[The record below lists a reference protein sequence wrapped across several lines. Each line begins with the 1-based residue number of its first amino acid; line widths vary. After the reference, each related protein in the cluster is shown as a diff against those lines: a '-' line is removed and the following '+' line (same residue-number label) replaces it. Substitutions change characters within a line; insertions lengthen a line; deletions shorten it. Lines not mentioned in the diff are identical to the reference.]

1 MKKTLIGL
9 SMGCAEKTIYDQS
22 KSGTKP
28 RILIMTLIFNH
39 LIYKKMKNKILFTA
53 ITFLTLA
60 LGVFTSCE
68 KVKEFESVSVTA
80 VPKLYEP
87 VEDRYAV
94 IEDVSNLYF
103 EWGKAQAEDNSVVY
117 YDILFDKLDGDFSN
131 PIYIYQADG
140 NGLNT
145 GATITKKGLN
155 RIARLAG
162 AKSEEEATVKW
173 TVRSNRGMNFA
184 LAQESRTIT
193 LLRMAGLEDLDDGER
208 LYIGGAGSEQGQR
221 VKMIETKESTV
232 YYEIYTKLEASEPI
246 YFYTRLQANSDR
258 IISIKEDG
266 KSIEETAGSE
276 ALPYTVDKAGVYRI
290 KLDFKSKKISFEEI
304 NRVAIR
310 NSWTNARGILS
321 YTEKGVWELMNY
333 NVQLQKTDWGFDERY
348 KIEFT
353 VDGKQEDWGQIEEKF
368 FDNRPSIDRAG
379 YRDMAPTNN
388 GQWEG
393 KQFKFPEE
401 LCDRNNLSKYFTD
414 ITISMT
420 AEKNYTHDF
429 TNINTGD

>member
-1 MKKTLIGL
+1 
-9 SMGCAEKTIYDQS
+9 
-22 KSGTKP
+22 
-28 RILIMTLIFNH
+28 
-39 LIYKKMKNKILFTA
+39 MKNKILFTA

-68 KVKEFESVSVTA
+68 KVKEFESVSVNA

>member
-1 MKKTLIGL
+1 
-9 SMGCAEKTIYDQS
+9 
-22 KSGTKP
+22 
-28 RILIMTLIFNH
+28 
-39 LIYKKMKNKILFTA
+39 MKNKILFTS

>member
-1 MKKTLIGL
+1 
-9 SMGCAEKTIYDQS
+9 
-22 KSGTKP
+22 
-28 RILIMTLIFNH
+28 
-39 LIYKKMKNKILFTA
+39 MKNKILFTS

-103 EWGKAQAEDNSVVY
+103 EWEKAQAEDNSVVY

>member
-1 MKKTLIGL
+1 M
-9 SMGCAEKTIYDQS
+9 
-22 KSGTKP
+22 
-28 RILIMTLIFNH
+28 
-39 LIYKKMKNKILFTA
+39 
-53 ITFLTLA
+53 
-60 LGVFTSCE
+60 
-68 KVKEFESVSVTA
+68 
-80 VPKLYEP
+80 
-87 VEDRYAV
+87 
-94 IEDVSNLYF
+94 
-103 EWGKAQAEDNSVVY
+103 VY

-145 GATITKKGLN
+145 GATITQKGLN

-162 AKSEEEATVKW
+162 AKSEEEAVVKW

-221 VKMIETKESTV
+221 VKMIETESST
-232 YYEIYTKLEASEPI
+232 YYEIYTKLEAGEPF

-266 KSIEETAGSE
+266 ESLEETAGGE
-276 ALPYTVDKAGVYRI
+276 ALTYTVDKAGVYRI
-290 KLDFKSKKISFEEI
+290 KLDFKNKKISFEEI

-310 NSWTNARGILS
+310 NSWTNVRGIFN

-353 VDGKQEDWGQIEEKF
+353 VNGKQEDWGQIKEKF

-379 YRDMAPTNN
+379 YRDMAPTDN
-388 GQWEG
+388 GQWNG
-393 KQFKFPEE
+393 NQFKFPEE

-414 ITISMT
+414 VTISMT

>member
-1 MKKTLIGL
+1 
-9 SMGCAEKTIYDQS
+9 
-22 KSGTKP
+22 
-28 RILIMTLIFNH
+28 
-39 LIYKKMKNKILFTA
+39 MKNKILFTA

-94 IEDVSNLYF
+94 IEDVANLYF
-103 EWGKAQAEDNSVVY
+103 EWEKAQAEDNSVVY
-117 YDILFDKLDGDFSN
+117 YDILFDKADGDFSN

-162 AKSEEEATVKW
+162 AKSGEEAIVKW

-232 YYEIYTKLEASEPI
+232 YYEIYTKLEAGEPI

-266 KSIEETAGSE
+266 QSLEETAGGE
-276 ALPYTVDKAGVYRI
+276 ALPYTVDKTGVYRI
-290 KLDFKSKKISFEEI
+290 KLDFKNKKISFEEI
-304 NRVAIR
+304 NKVAIR
-310 NSWTNARGILS
+310 NSWTNVRGIFS

-379 YRDMAPTNN
+379 YRDMAPTDN
-388 GQWEG
+388 GQWSG

-401 LCDRNNLSKYFTD
+401 LCDKNNLSKYFTD
-414 ITISMT
+414 VTISMT

>member
-1 MKKTLIGL
+1 
-9 SMGCAEKTIYDQS
+9 
-22 KSGTKP
+22 
-28 RILIMTLIFNH
+28 
-39 LIYKKMKNKILFTA
+39 MKNKILFTA

-94 IEDVSNLYF
+94 IEDVANLYF
-103 EWGKAQAEDNSVVY
+103 EWEKAQAEDNSVVY
-117 YDILFDKLDGDFSN
+117 YDILFDKADGDFSN

-162 AKSEEEATVKW
+162 AKSGEEAIVKW

-232 YYEIYTKLEASEPI
+232 YYEIYTKLEADEPI

-266 KSIEETAGSE
+266 QSLEETAGGE
-276 ALPYTVDKAGVYRI
+276 ALPYTVDKTGVYRI
-290 KLDFKSKKISFEEI
+290 KLDFKNKKISFEEI
-304 NRVAIR
+304 NKVAIR
-310 NSWTNARGILS
+310 NSWTNVRGIFS

-379 YRDMAPTNN
+379 YRDMAPTDN
-388 GQWEG
+388 GQWSG

-401 LCDRNNLSKYFTD
+401 LCDKNNLSKYFTD
-414 ITISMT
+414 VTISMT

>member
-1 MKKTLIGL
+1 
-9 SMGCAEKTIYDQS
+9 
-22 KSGTKP
+22 
-28 RILIMTLIFNH
+28 
-39 LIYKKMKNKILFTA
+39 MKNKILFTA

-140 NGLNT
+140 HGLNT

>member
-1 MKKTLIGL
+1 
-9 SMGCAEKTIYDQS
+9 
-22 KSGTKP
+22 
-28 RILIMTLIFNH
+28 
-39 LIYKKMKNKILFTA
+39 MKNKILFTA

-87 VEDRYAV
+87 VEDRYV
-94 IEDVSNLYF
+94 IIEDVSNLYF
-103 EWGKAQAEDNSVVY
+103 EWEKAQAEDNSVVY

-155 RIARLAG
+155 RIARLTG
-162 AKSEEEATVKW
+162 AKSEEEVTVKW

-184 LAQESRTIT
+184 LAKESRTIT

-232 YYEIYTKLEASEPI
+232 YYEIYTKLEAGEPI
-246 YFYTRLQANSDR
+246 YFYTRIQANSDR

-266 KSIEETAGSE
+266 ESLEETAGGE

-290 KLDFKSKKISFEEI
+290 KLDFKNKKISFEEI

-310 NSWTNARGILS
+310 NSWTNARGILN
-321 YTEKGVWELMNY
+321 YTEKGVWELLNY

-353 VDGKQEDWGQIEEKF
+353 VDGKQEDWGQIQEKF

-379 YRDMAPTNN
+379 YRDMAPTDN
-388 GQWEG
+388 GQWSG
-393 KQFKFPEE
+393 SQFKFPEE
-401 LCDRNNLSKYFTD
+401 LCNRDNLSKYFTD
-414 ITISMT
+414 VTISMT

>member
-1 MKKTLIGL
+1 
-9 SMGCAEKTIYDQS
+9 
-22 KSGTKP
+22 
-28 RILIMTLIFNH
+28 
-39 LIYKKMKNKILFTA
+39 MKNKILFTS

-68 KVKEFESVSVTA
+68 KVKEFENVSVTA

-94 IEDVSNLYF
+94 IEEVSNLYF
-103 EWGKAQAEDNSVVY
+103 EWEKAQSEDNSVVY

-162 AKSEEEATVKW
+162 AKSGEEATVKW

-184 LAQESRTIT
+184 LGQESRTIT
-193 LLRMAGLEDLDDGER
+193 LRRMEGIEDLDEGER
-208 LYIGGAGSEQGQR
+208 MYIGGAGSEQGQR
-221 VKMIETKESTV
+221 VKMIETKESTI
-232 YYEIYTKLEASEPI
+232 YYEIYTKLEAGEPF

-266 KSIEETAGSE
+266 ESIEETAGGE
-276 ALPYTVDKAGVYRI
+276 TLAYTVDKAGVYRI
-290 KLDFKSKKISFEEI
+290 KLDFKAKKVSIEEI
-304 NRVAIR
+304 NKVAIR
-310 NSWTNARGILS
+310 NSWTNVRGVFN

-333 NVQLQKTDWGFDERY
+333 NVRLQKTDWGFDERY

-353 VDGKQEDWGQIEEKF
+353 VDGKQEDWGQIQEKF
-368 FDNRPSIDRAG
+368 FDNRPKLDRAG
-379 YRDMAPTNN
+379 YRDMAPTDN
-388 GQWEG
+388 GQWNG
-393 KQFKFPEE
+393 NQFKFPEE
-401 LCDRNNLSKYFTD
+401 LCDKNNLSKYFTD
-414 ITISMT
+414 VIISMT

>member
-1 MKKTLIGL
+1 
-9 SMGCAEKTIYDQS
+9 
-22 KSGTKP
+22 
-28 RILIMTLIFNH
+28 
-39 LIYKKMKNKILFTA
+39 MKNKILFTA
-53 ITFLTLA
+53 IAFLTLA

-68 KVKEFESVSVTA
+68 KVKEFESVSVTP

-103 EWGKAQAEDNSVVY
+103 EWEKAQAEDNSVVY

-232 YYEIYTKLEASEPI
+232 YYEIYTKLEAGEPF

-266 KSIEETAGSE
+266 KSIEETAGDE

-290 KLDFKSKKISFEEI
+290 KLDFKNKKISFEEI
-304 NRVAIR
+304 NKVAIR
-310 NSWTNARGILS
+310 NSWTNVRGIFS

-353 VDGKQEDWGQIEEKF
+353 VNGKQEDWGQIQEKF

-379 YRDMAPTNN
+379 YRDMAPTDN
-388 GQWEG
+388 GQWNG
-393 KQFKFPEE
+393 SQFKFPEE

-414 ITISMT
+414 VTISMT

>member
-1 MKKTLIGL
+1 
-9 SMGCAEKTIYDQS
+9 
-22 KSGTKP
+22 
-28 RILIMTLIFNH
+28 
-39 LIYKKMKNKILFTA
+39 MKNKILFTA

-388 GQWEG
+388 GEWEG

>member
-1 MKKTLIGL
+1 
-9 SMGCAEKTIYDQS
+9 
-22 KSGTKP
+22 
-28 RILIMTLIFNH
+28 
-39 LIYKKMKNKILFTA
+39 MKNKILFTA

>member
-1 MKKTLIGL
+1 
-9 SMGCAEKTIYDQS
+9 
-22 KSGTKP
+22 
-28 RILIMTLIFNH
+28 
-39 LIYKKMKNKILFTA
+39 MKNKILFTA

-103 EWGKAQAEDNSVVY
+103 EWEKAQAEDNSVVY

-232 YYEIYTKLEASEPI
+232 YYEIYTKLEAGAPI

-266 KSIEETAGSE
+266 KSIEETAGGE
-276 ALPYTVDKAGVYRI
+276 ALPYKVDKAGVYRI

-310 NSWTNARGILS
+310 NSWTNVYGILN

-353 VDGKQEDWGQIEEKF
+353 VDGKQEDWGQIQEKF

-379 YRDMAPTNN
+379 YRDMAPTDN
-388 GQWEG
+388 GQWSG
-393 KQFKFPEE
+393 SQFKFPEE
-401 LCDRNNLSKYFTD
+401 LCDRNNLNKYFTD

-429 TNINTGD
+429 NNINTVD

>member
-1 MKKTLIGL
+1 
-9 SMGCAEKTIYDQS
+9 
-22 KSGTKP
+22 
-28 RILIMTLIFNH
+28 
-39 LIYKKMKNKILFTA
+39 MKNKILFTS

-68 KVKEFESVSVTA
+68 KVKEFESVSVTS

-103 EWGKAQAEDNSVVY
+103 EWEKAQAEDNSVVY

-145 GATITKKGLN
+145 GATITQKGLN

-162 AKSEEEATVKW
+162 AKAEEEAVVKW

-221 VKMIETKESTV
+221 VKMIEAESGT
-232 YYEIYTKLEASEPI
+232 YYEIYTKLEAGEPF

-266 KSIEETAGSE
+266 ESLEETAGGE
-276 ALPYTVDKAGVYRI
+276 ALTYAVDKAGVYRI
-290 KLDFKSKKISFEEI
+290 KLDFKNKKISFEEI

-310 NSWTNARGILS
+310 NSWTNVRGIFN

-353 VDGKQEDWGQIEEKF
+353 VDGKQEDWGQIKDKF

-379 YRDMAPTNN
+379 YRDMAPTDN
-388 GQWEG
+388 GQWNG
-393 KQFKFPEE
+393 SQFKFPEE
-401 LCDRNNLSKYFTD
+401 LCDRNNLSK
-414 ITISMT
+414 
-420 AEKNYTHDF
+420 
-429 TNINTGD
+429 

>member
-1 MKKTLIGL
+1 
-9 SMGCAEKTIYDQS
+9 
-22 KSGTKP
+22 
-28 RILIMTLIFNH
+28 
-39 LIYKKMKNKILFTA
+39 
-53 ITFLTLA
+53 
-60 LGVFTSCE
+60 
-68 KVKEFESVSVTA
+68 VKEFESVSVTS

-103 EWGKAQAEDNSVVY
+103 EWEKAQAEDNSVVY

-145 GATITKKGLN
+145 GATITQKGLN

-162 AKSEEEATVKW
+162 AKSEEEAVVKW

-221 VKMIETKESTV
+221 VKMIEAESGT
-232 YYEIYTKLEASEPI
+232 YYEIYTKLEAGEPF

-266 KSIEETAGSE
+266 ESLEETAGGE
-276 ALPYTVDKAGVYRI
+276 ALTYAIDKAGVYRI
-290 KLDFKSKKISFEEI
+290 KLDFKNKKISFEEI

-310 NSWTNARGILS
+310 NSWTNVRGIFN

-353 VDGKQEDWGQIEEKF
+353 VDGKQEDWGQIKDKF

-379 YRDMAPTNN
+379 YRDMAPTDN
-388 GQWEG
+388 GQWNG
-393 KQFKFPEE
+393 SQFKFPEE

-414 ITISMT
+414 VTISMT

>member
-1 MKKTLIGL
+1 
-9 SMGCAEKTIYDQS
+9 
-22 KSGTKP
+22 
-28 RILIMTLIFNH
+28 
-39 LIYKKMKNKILFTA
+39 MKNKILFTA

-68 KVKEFESVSVTA
+68 KVKEFESVSVTP

-103 EWGKAQAEDNSVVY
+103 EWEKAQAEDNSVVY

-232 YYEIYTKLEASEPI
+232 YYEIYTKLEAGEPI

-353 VDGKQEDWGQIEEKF
+353 VDGKQEDWGQIQEKF

-379 YRDMAPTNN
+379 YRDMAPTDN
-388 GQWEG
+388 GQWSG
-393 KQFKFPEE
+393 NQFKFPEE

-414 ITISMT
+414 VTVSMT

>member
-1 MKKTLIGL
+1 
-9 SMGCAEKTIYDQS
+9 
-22 KSGTKP
+22 
-28 RILIMTLIFNH
+28 
-39 LIYKKMKNKILFTA
+39 MKNKILFTS

-68 KVKEFESVSVTA
+68 KVKEFENVSVTS

-103 EWGKAQAEDNSVVY
+103 EWEKAQAEDNSVVY

-145 GATITKKGLN
+145 GATITQKGLN

-162 AKSEEEATVKW
+162 AKSEEEAVVKW

-221 VKMIETKESTV
+221 VKMIEAESST
-232 YYEIYTKLEASEPI
+232 YYEIYTKLEAGEPF

-266 KSIEETAGSE
+266 ESLEETAGGE
-276 ALPYTVDKAGVYRI
+276 ALTYTVDKAGVYRI
-290 KLDFKSKKISFEEI
+290 KLDFKNKKISFEEI

-310 NSWTNARGILS
+310 NSWTSVRGIFN

-353 VDGKQEDWGQIEEKF
+353 VNGKQEDWGQIKDKF
-368 FDNRPSIDRAG
+368 FDNRPSVDRAG
-379 YRDMAPTNN
+379 YRDMAPTDN
-388 GQWEG
+388 GQWNG
-393 KQFKFPEE
+393 SQFKFPEE

-414 ITISMT
+414 VTISMT

>member
-1 MKKTLIGL
+1 
-9 SMGCAEKTIYDQS
+9 
-22 KSGTKP
+22 
-28 RILIMTLIFNH
+28 
-39 LIYKKMKNKILFTA
+39 MKNKILFTA

-68 KVKEFESVSVTA
+68 KVKEFESVSVTP

-103 EWGKAQAEDNSVVY
+103 EWEKAQAEDNSVVY

-232 YYEIYTKLEASEPI
+232 YYEIYTKLEAGEPI

-310 NSWTNARGILS
+310 NSWTNVRGIFS

-353 VDGKQEDWGQIEEKF
+353 VDGKQEDWGQIQEKF

-379 YRDMAPTNN
+379 YRDMAPTDN
-388 GQWEG
+388 GQWVG
-393 KQFKFPEE
+393 NQFKFPEE

-414 ITISMT
+414 VTISMT

>member
-1 MKKTLIGL
+1 
-9 SMGCAEKTIYDQS
+9 
-22 KSGTKP
+22 
-28 RILIMTLIFNH
+28 
-39 LIYKKMKNKILFTA
+39 MKNKILFTA

-103 EWGKAQAEDNSVVY
+103 EWEKAQAEDNSVVY

-232 YYEIYTKLEASEPI
+232 YYEIYTKLEAGEPI

>member
-1 MKKTLIGL
+1 
-9 SMGCAEKTIYDQS
+9 
-22 KSGTKP
+22 
-28 RILIMTLIFNH
+28 
-39 LIYKKMKNKILFTA
+39 MKNKILFTS

-68 KVKEFESVSVTA
+68 KVKEFENVSVTS

-103 EWGKAQAEDNSVVY
+103 EWEKAQAEDNSVVY

-145 GATITKKGLN
+145 GATITQKGLN

-162 AKSEEEATVKW
+162 AKSEEEAVVKW

-221 VKMIETKESTV
+221 VKMIEAESGT
-232 YYEIYTKLEASEPI
+232 YYEIYTKLEAGEPF

-266 KSIEETAGSE
+266 ESLEETAGGE
-276 ALPYTVDKAGVYRI
+276 ALTYTVDKAGVYRI
-290 KLDFKSKKISFEEI
+290 KLDFKNKKISFEEI
-304 NRVAIR
+304 NKVAIR
-310 NSWTNARGILS
+310 NSWTSVRGIFN

-353 VDGKQEDWGQIEEKF
+353 VNKK
-368 FDNRPSIDRAG
+368 
-379 YRDMAPTNN
+379 
-388 GQWEG
+388 
-393 KQFKFPEE
+393 
-401 LCDRNNLSKYFTD
+401 
-414 ITISMT
+414 
-420 AEKNYTHDF
+420 
-429 TNINTGD
+429 TGDK

>member
-1 MKKTLIGL
+1 
-9 SMGCAEKTIYDQS
+9 MGCAEKTIYDQS

-232 YYEIYTKLEASEPI
+232 YYEIGGQ
-246 YFYTRLQANSDR
+246 R
-258 IISIKEDG
+258 
-266 KSIEETAGSE
+266 
-276 ALPYTVDKAGVYRI
+276 
-290 KLDFKSKKISFEEI
+290 
-304 NRVAIR
+304 
-310 NSWTNARGILS
+310 TNLF
-321 YTEKGVWELMNY
+321 LH
-333 NVQLQKTDWGFDERY
+333 
-348 KIEFT
+348 
-353 VDGKQEDWGQIEEKF
+353 QIT
-368 FDNRPSIDRAG
+368 S
-379 YRDMAPTNN
+379 
-388 GQWEG
+388 
-393 KQFKFPEE
+393 
-401 LCDRNNLSKYFTD
+401 
-414 ITISMT
+414 
-420 AEKNYTHDF
+420 
-429 TNINTGD
+429 

>member
-1 MKKTLIGL
+1 
-9 SMGCAEKTIYDQS
+9 
-22 KSGTKP
+22 
-28 RILIMTLIFNH
+28 MTLIFNH

>member
-1 MKKTLIGL
+1 
-9 SMGCAEKTIYDQS
+9 
-22 KSGTKP
+22 
-28 RILIMTLIFNH
+28 
-39 LIYKKMKNKILFTA
+39 MKNKILFTA

-103 EWGKAQAEDNSVVY
+103 EWEKAQAEDNSVVY
-117 YDILFDKLDGDFSN
+117 YDILFDKPDGDFSN

-162 AKSEEEATVKW
+162 GKSGEEATVKW

-232 YYEIYTKLEASEPI
+232 YYEIYTKLEAGEPI

-266 KSIEETAGSE
+266 KSLEETAGGE
-276 ALPYTVDKAGVYRI
+276 ALPYTVDKTGVYRI
-290 KLDFKSKKISFEEI
+290 KLDFKNKKISFEEI
-304 NRVAIR
+304 NKVAIR
-310 NSWTNARGILS
+310 NSWTSVRGVLS

-353 VDGKQEDWGQIEEKF
+353 VDGKQEDWGQIQEKF

-379 YRDMAPTNN
+379 YRDMAPTDN
-388 GQWEG
+388 GQWNG
-393 KQFKFPEE
+393 SQFKFPEE

-414 ITISMT
+414 VTISMT

-429 TNINTGD
+429 TNINTGN

>member
-1 MKKTLIGL
+1 
-9 SMGCAEKTIYDQS
+9 
-22 KSGTKP
+22 
-28 RILIMTLIFNH
+28 
-39 LIYKKMKNKILFTA
+39 MKNKILFTA

-258 IISIKEDG
+258 IISIKEDR
-266 KSIEETAGSE
+266 KSIEETAGS
-276 ALPYTVDKAGVYRI
+276 
-290 KLDFKSKKISFEEI
+290 
-304 NRVAIR
+304 
-310 NSWTNARGILS
+310 
-321 YTEKGVWELMNY
+321 
-333 NVQLQKTDWGFDERY
+333 
-348 KIEFT
+348 
-353 VDGKQEDWGQIEEKF
+353 
-368 FDNRPSIDRAG
+368 
-379 YRDMAPTNN
+379 
-388 GQWEG
+388 
-393 KQFKFPEE
+393 
-401 LCDRNNLSKYFTD
+401 
-414 ITISMT
+414 
-420 AEKNYTHDF
+420 
-429 TNINTGD
+429 

>member
-1 MKKTLIGL
+1 
-9 SMGCAEKTIYDQS
+9 
-22 KSGTKP
+22 
-28 RILIMTLIFNH
+28 
-39 LIYKKMKNKILFTA
+39 MKNKILFTA

-388 GQWEG
+388 GQWEC

>member
-1 MKKTLIGL
+1 
-9 SMGCAEKTIYDQS
+9 
-22 KSGTKP
+22 
-28 RILIMTLIFNH
+28 
-39 LIYKKMKNKILFTA
+39 MKNKILFTA

-276 ALPYTVDKAGVYRI
+276 AFPYTVDKAGVYRI